1 MPPVLCIVVP
11 CFNESE
17 TLIDSAQKLT
27 DVLTHLISSN
37 RVSET
42 SYICFVDDGSRDTTW
57 EVIEQICK
65 EKKLVK
71 GLKLS
76 ANFGHQNALIAGLF
90 SQKNNADCFVTIDA
104 DLQDDIHTI
113 EHMVDKY
120 NQGCNIVYGV
130 RNNRETDTVFKRLTA
145 DFFYKLMQGLKVNT
159 INNHADYRLADKKVV
174 ETLERFG
181 EANLFLR
188 GIFPLMG
195 FKHEIVYY
203 RRNVRLHGETKYPF
217 RKMLSF
223 AWQGVTSFS
232 TTPLKLVF
240 TLGIIT
246 FLVSLV
252 IAFWVLLML
261 IEGKT
266 VRGWASSL
274 LITTAFSGL
283 NMICLGIIGEYVG
296 KIYKEVK
303 NRPRYIIE
311 KEI

>member
-1 MPPVLCIVVP
+1 MPTVLCIVVP

-17 TLIDSAQKLT
+17 TLIDSVQKLT

>member
-1 MPPVLCIVVP
+1 MPTVLCIVVP

-17 TLIDSAQKLT
+17 TLLDSAQKLT
-27 DVLTHLISSN
+27 DVLAYLIASN
-37 RVSET
+37 KVSHK
-42 SYICFVDDGSRDTTW
+42 SYICFVDDGSRDNTW
-57 EVIEQICK
+57 EVIDQICK

-130 RNNRETDTVFKRLTA
+130 RNNRETDTAFKRLTA

-195 FKHEIVYY
+195 FKHEMVYY
-203 RRNVRLHGETKYPF
+203 KRNVRLHGETKYPF

>member
-1 MPPVLCIVVP
+1 MPLVLCIVVP

-42 SYICFVDDGSRDTTW
+42 SYICFVDDGSRDNTW

-65 EKKLVK
+65 EKKRVK

-145 DFFYKLMQGLKVNT
+145 DFFYRLMQGLKVNT

-203 RRNVRLHGETKYPF
+203 KRSVRLHGETKYPF

-311 KEI
+311 KET

>member
-311 KEI
+311 KEV

>member
-17 TLIDSAQKLT
+17 TLIDSVQKLT